1 MPHYNE
7 SDIANALNAL
17 QSGVSLR
24 KAAKDW
30 GIPLSTLHDRFKG
43 STSIRKAMQHTQ
55 RLSADQESSL
65 ANWVLVQGQLG
76 LAPTHEQIRDFV
88 RRILAAG
95 GDHKP
100 LGKHWISG
108 FYARNPKIKT
118 LRGKRTENSRIKSV
132 TAKAIKAHFDNLDL
146 PAVRGIPP
154 ECRWNMDET
163 GIMEGFGINGLV
175 VGSAERK
182 SIPVKSPQ
190 SRVWT
195 SIVECIS
202 ATGRAL
208 PPAVIFRGKAVQQ
221 QWFPEPDELRTTYA
235 GWLFTSSPKGWIDH
249 ELALEWL
256 QRVFIPETH
265 IEGQARLLILD
276 GHGSH
281 VSTDFM
287 WECFYHNIY
296 LLYLPAHSSHITQ
309 PCDLSCFSVLKR
321 AYRRHIG
328 NLAFLTDSSPIGKRN
343 FLRCY
348 HQARIEAFTYKTI
361 RSGWLATGLWPVNIN
376 KPLRSALLLQP
387 AEEAPQTVSKDPVE
401 IPLSSDTQ
409 IVTPLRSNQMLQQI
423 KKRGL
428 QSARSRLL
436 IRKIGKGLDANAL
449 AIAQRDQKIRSLEL
463 EIERLKPQKRMR
475 VIPDPNKRFVEIQ
488 QIGRAQAEAAAALA
502 AEEAIELAPE
512 EEEIRSCIWVEN

>member
-1 MPHYNE
+1 MPDYTD
-7 SDIANALNAL
+7 SDLSNALDAL
-17 QSGVSLR
+17 QSGLSLR

-30 GIPLSTLHDRFKG
+30 GIPLSTLYDRSKG
-43 STSIRKAMQHTQ
+43 STSRKDANKHNQ
-55 RLSADQESSL
+55 RLSADQEASL
-65 ANWVLVQGQLG
+65 ADWILIQGQLG
-76 LAPTHEQIRDFV
+76 LAPTHEQIRHFV

-95 GDHKP
+95 GDRQP

-132 TAKAIKAHFDNLDL
+132 TAEAIKAHFNNLDL
-146 PAVRGIPP
+146 PAVRDIPP

-202 ATGRAL
+202 ATGNAL
-208 PPAVIFRGKAVQQ
+208 PPAVIFRGKTVQQ
-221 QWFPEPDELRTTYA
+221 QWFPEPDELRTKYA
-235 GWLFTSSPKGWIDH
+235 GWLFTSSPKGWINH

-265 IEGQARLLILD
+265 VEGQARLLILD

-281 VSTDFM
+281 VSNDFM

-309 PCDLSCFSVLKR
+309 PCDLSCFSVLKG

-348 HQARIEAFTYKTI
+348 YQARTEAFTYRTI
-361 RSGWLATGLWPVNIN
+361 RSGWLASGLWPVNIN
-376 KPLRSALLLQP
+376 KPLQSALLLLP
-387 AEEAPQTVSKDPVE
+387 AEKASQPRIEDLTE
-401 IPLSSDTQ
+401 TPLPSDIE
-409 IVTPLRSNQMLQQI
+409 IVTPLRSNQMLQQMR
-423 KKRGL
+423 KRGL

-436 IRKIGKGLDANAL
+436 TRKICKGLDANAL
-449 AIAQRDQKIRSLEL
+449 TIAHMDQKIRSLEL
-463 EIERLKPQKRMR
+463 ENERLKSRKRMK

-488 QIGRAQAEAAAALA
+488 QIGRAQAEAAATLA
-502 AEEAIELAPE
+502 GEEVIESSSEDE
-512 EEEIRSCIWVEN
+512 ETQSCIWVEN